1 MLGNSKEI
9 KKLTPKE
16 SIFIDEY
23 MEHFNATKAY
33 IKAYNYT
40 GTYRNAKSTASKII
54 NKDYIQAEI
63 KRRREELRQEH
74 NLYMES
80 LIEQLKRIA
89 FNNPRDLVNVKKN
102 VVIISDTEDLTDE
115 IWSTIKSIKEGKNG
129 IEIEFHDKMKAIE
142 LLVKYCGL
150 YNEKID
156 VNNKVSF
163 DFSIFEGKDW
173 EELEEIAGLED
184 WKDTKKE
191 EKKDG

>member
-1 MLGNSKEI
+1 MLGNSKET
-9 KKLTPKE
+9 KKLTTKE
-16 SIFIDEY
+16 DLFIDAY
-23 MEHFNATKAY
+23 MEDFNATRAY
-33 IKAYNYT
+33 IKAYDYK
-40 GTYRNAKSTASKII
+40 GTQRNARSNASKVL
-54 NKDYIQAEI
+54 KKAYIQEELK
-63 KRRREELRQEH
+63 KRRQEMREEH
-74 NLYMES
+74 DLYMES

-89 FNNPRDLVNVKKN
+89 FNNPKDLVNVKKN

>member
-1 MLGNSKEI
+1 MLGNSKET

-33 IKAYNYT
+33 IKAYNYD

-102 VVIISDTEDLTDE
+102 VVIINDTEELPDY

-150 YNEKID
+150 YNEKLD
-156 VNNKVSF
+156 VSGEIKY
-163 DFSIFEGKDW
+163 DFSSLEGLS
-173 EELEEIAGLED
+173 LEQLNQIAGVGEWDSLP
-184 WKDTKKE
+184 KG
-191 EKKDG
+191 DGQDG